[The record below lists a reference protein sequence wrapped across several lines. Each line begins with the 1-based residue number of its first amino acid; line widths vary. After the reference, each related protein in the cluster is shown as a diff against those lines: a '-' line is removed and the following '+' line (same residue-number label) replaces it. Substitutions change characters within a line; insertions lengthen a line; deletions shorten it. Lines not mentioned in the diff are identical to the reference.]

1 MFNDRSKNYD
11 FNKLDQNARTQ
22 VILKKQE
29 QSQDLTDAQKT
40 LFATTQTNPKQDNRA
55 LFSKA
60 LNSDTS
66 SLASTKYL
74 QSFDKNMTVEQAQEL
89 IEEQEPK
96 QEEQTTISTPKIESQ
111 PKQSIQEES
120 VVDFDH
126 LIEEAS
132 SVKIDEKLI
141 KSELSSS
148 APAPKKNYS
157 FRIKLVAGVY
167 CILVALFGG
176 WVIGNAIDIAQ
187 TNASLYE
194 TLASNQEISAEIGKI
209 VLKIKNF
216 DSASKNPEDGGIL
229 TEMATEVIDVIPEE
243 IIQPNEYVV
252 ESNWFDVL
260 CNWIGNL
267 FGVHR

>member
-29 QSQDLTDAQKT
+29 QEQKLTEAQKT
-40 LFATTQTNPKQDNRA
+40 LFATTLKKPEQDNKM
-55 LFSKA
+55 LFSKT
-60 LNSDTS
+60 LNPDAS

-89 IEEQEPK
+89 IVEQEPTT
-96 QEEQTTISTPKIESQ
+96 QQVVETPTQVTNQVSEVEDISQTN
-111 PKQSIQEES
+111 
-120 VVDFDH
+120 VDFDH

-141 KSELSSS
+141 KSELATA

-167 CILVALFGG
+167 CIMVALFGG
-176 WVIGNAIDIAQ
+176 WVIGNAIDIAN

-194 TLASNQEISAEIGKI
+194 TVASNQELNAEIGKI

-216 DSASKNPEDGGIL
+216 DSASKNPEEGGVL

-243 IIQPNEYVV
+243 ILEPNEYVV

>member
-29 QSQDLTDAQKT
+29 QEQELTEAQKT
-40 LFATTQTNPKQDNRA
+40 LFATAHKKPVQEKT
-55 LFSKA
+55 LFNKP
-60 LNSDTS
+60 LNSDVS
-66 SLASTKYL
+66 SLPSSKYL

-89 IEEQEPK
+89 AMEESIEPK
-96 QEEQTTISTPKIESQ
+96 QDIKPQTQAQT
-111 PKQSIQEES
+111 QELEPETQTNI
-120 VVDFDH
+120 DFEH
-126 LIEEAS
+126 LIEEAE

-141 KSELSSS
+141 KKELSS
-148 APAPKKNYS
+148 ATTAPKKNYS
-157 FRIKLVAGVY
+157 FRIKLVTGVY

-194 TLASNQEISAEIGKI
+194 TVASNQEINAEIGKI

-216 DSASKNPEDGGIL
+216 DSASKNP
-229 TEMATEVIDVIPEE
+229 VIRQYYRIFVLSLKRKTS
-243 IIQPNEYVV
+243 
-252 ESNWFDVL
+252 ESKL
-260 CNWIGNL
+260 
-267 FGVHR
+267 

>member
-29 QSQDLTDAQKT
+29 TSQDLTEAQKT
-40 LFATTQTNPKQDNRA
+40 LFATTHKTPEKEVS
-55 LFSKA
+55 LFSKN
-60 LNSDTS
+60 LNTDTS

-74 QSFDKNMTVEQAQEL
+74 QSFDKNMTVEQAQQFAEQSQEE
-89 IEEQEPK
+89 IAPIQEQKTQINEQEMIE
-96 QEEQTTISTPKIESQ
+96 QEVKTN
-111 PKQSIQEES
+111 
-120 VVDFDH
+120 VDFEH
-126 LIEEAS
+126 LIEEAQ
-132 SVKIDEKLI
+132 SVKIDDKLI
-141 KSELSSS
+141 KSELANANS
-148 APAPKKNYS
+148 APKKSYS
-157 FRIKLVAGVY
+157 FRIKLVTGVY

-176 WVIGNAIDIAQ
+176 WVIGNAVDIAQ
-187 TNASLYE
+187 TNSSLYE
-194 TLASNQEISAEIGKI
+194 TVSSNQELNAEIGKI

-260 CNWIGNL
+260 CNWLAKL
-267 FGVHR
+267 FGMHR